1 MGWATKHMGSE
12 NRLPHPWCNPCSR
25 IWIPHFQTHPYII
38 IYHIVSLYLIVSPW
52 YSLNHRISPFLL
64 VKSHLIQLDFLKT
77 IENHHEIPWNP
88 FCSCLNPNK
97 PCVIFQTGR
106 VEVSGCCCFWH
117 VTAGCPS
124 WPNEVVDCSQ
134 GRLRLLRHEAVSSW
148 LVDGNGIIWKYM
160 GMYIYICISVYL
172 SLCIYMYLGNIYTGW
187 WFGTWFLWLPYIGNA
202 IIPTDK
208 VIFPHIFVWGS
219 CFWLCTSAL
228 PARLPPLARRPQL
241 VHTQLVTTQLV
252 TTQLVH
258 TQLTHTQAWHLATS
272 TFTLRGRRG
281 TALGDI
287 DRHFAWQAWHCTW
300 RHRPSLCVAGVA
312 VGVAGVALGDIDL
325 HFAWQAWHSWH
336 WAGSGGALGSQLT
349 PWAPRL
355 FAWQAWH
362 LATSTFT
369 LRGRRGDADTEIS
382 DDN

>member
-160 GMYIYICISVYL
+160 GMYIYVYQYISLYVYIYIYVFREYIYWL
-172 SLCIYMYLGNIYTGW
+172 VVWNMIFMTSIYWECHHPNWQSHISPHLCLG
-187 WFGTWFLWLPYIGNA
+187 FLFL
-202 IIPTDK
+202 
-208 VIFPHIFVWGS
+208 VVHFR
-219 CFWLCTSAL
+219 
-228 PARLPPLARRPQL
+228 PARPPPASRPPPTTCP
-241 VHTQLVTTQLV
+241 HTTCHHATCHHTTCPH
-252 TTQLVH
+252 TTYSH
-258 TQLTHTQAWHLATS
+258 T
-272 TFTLRGRRG
+272 GV
-281 TALGDI
+281 ALGDI
-287 DRHFAWQAWHCTW
+287 DLHFAWQAWHCTW

-312 VGVAGVALGDIDL
+312 LHLATSTVTLRGRRGCWRGRRGTWRHRPTLCVAGVALMALCWFWWRAWFPVDAVGAAAVCVAGMALGDIDL
-325 HFAWQAWHSWH
+325 HFARQAWW
-336 WAGSGGALGSQLT
+336 
-349 PWAPRL
+349 
-355 FAWQAWH
+355 
-362 LATSTFT
+362 
-369 LRGRRGDADTEIS
+369 RRYGDIWW
-382 DDN
+382 